1 MSDETVRLRPVP
13 GCEFVTSAIS
23 SIVRAG
29 MDANEEAGDRPDS
42 ILHHAQNDSAS
53 ARAKAGTQWLT
64 DPSSPNCN
72 VTTSSSSSGIPG
84 ASLSAAITKTFSVL
98 R

>member
-13 GCEFVTSAIS
+13 GCEFVTSAVS

-42 ILHHAQNDSAS
+42 IPLAQNDSAS

-84 ASLSAAITKTFSVL
+84 ASLSAAITKMFSVL
-98 R
+98 W